1 MQIPAIEVHDVTVS
15 YNRKPALWGID
26 FAVPEG
32 KLVGIIGPNGAGKS
46 TMIKAMMDL
55 NKLDSGYIK
64 LFGKDIHDVRDRVAY
79 VPQRGSVDWDFPASV
94 LNRIYINKKLQRQRE
109 ILVRKEVLMMERDR
123 ISADLHDDLGSTL
136 SSISI
141 YSEAIKNK
149 SRQPFRI

>member
-94 LNRIYINKKLQRQRE
+94 LD
-109 ILVRKEVLMMERDR
+109 VVLMGRYGKKDCLNVFR
-123 ISADLHDDLGSTL
+123 NQ
-136 SSISI
+136 
-141 YSEAIKNK
+141 IKK
-149 SRQPFRI
+149 WRWLVWKK

>member
-64 LFGKDIHDVRDRVAY
+64 LFGKDIQDVRDRVAY
-79 VPQRGSVDWDFPASV
+79 VPQRGSVD
-94 LNRIYINKKLQRQRE
+94 
-109 ILVRKEVLMMERDR
+109 
-123 ISADLHDDLGSTL
+123 
-136 SSISI
+136 
-141 YSEAIKNK
+141 
-149 SRQPFRI
+149 